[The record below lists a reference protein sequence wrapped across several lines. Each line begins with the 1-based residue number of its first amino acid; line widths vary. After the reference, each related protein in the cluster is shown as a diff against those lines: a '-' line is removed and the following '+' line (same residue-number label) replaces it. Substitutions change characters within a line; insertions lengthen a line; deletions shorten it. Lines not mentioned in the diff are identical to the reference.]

1 LHALKLDIE
10 RRMKAVVDNFEK
22 YEQARFMLRADY
34 NKVVLEGV
42 CWGDCDRVIY
52 FGIDVRDYRKSVV
65 DSYSEWTGF
74 LSGICPQCNK
84 DSFSI
89 RIV

>member
-10 RRMKAVVDNFEK
+10 RRMKAAAVNFEK

-42 CWGDCDRVIY
+42 CWGGLRQANLCRNR
-52 FGIDVRDYRKSVV
+52 FAR
-65 DSYSEWTGF
+65 
-74 LSGICPQCNK
+74 L
-84 DSFSI
+84 
-89 RIV
+89 